1 MVDKLKSFETRTSF
15 ATGDVASINGM
26 LQSGS
31 LSVIWSLLEIQ
42 DYFNVTGDIVEIG
55 VHQGKLFL
63 LLCHWLNREET
74 AYAIDIFGRPVG
86 SDTQN
91 IDALI
96 DNLQRFNIPE
106 DQYRLEIRDSLN
118 LTRSSLRG
126 LLGGTGVRLFSVD
139 GDHCKKA
146 VLHDLV
152 IAESAL
158 SSEGVIIAD
167 DLFNV
172 WYPNVTE
179 AVYDFFRDPAV
190 RDLVP
195 IAFISANGPVE
206 TGAAKLLIARA
217 GMAAKYKAGLKLLN
231 QDDLKHCDPFADH
244 PDVPHFYFAESPKKR
259 ALDETLR
266 GILDEICGGF
276 ARETYC

>member
-1 MVDKLKSFETRTSF
+1 MADKLKSLETRTRF

-31 LSVIWSLLEIQ
+31 LSIIWSLLEIQ
-42 DYFNVTGDIVEIG
+42 DYLNVTGDIAEIG

-63 LLCHWLNREET
+63 LLCHWLNRGET
-74 AYAIDIFGRPVG
+74 GYAIDIFGRPVG
-86 SDTQN
+86 SDTEN

-96 DNLQRFNIPE
+96 ANLEQFKIPE
-106 DQYRLEIRDSLN
+106 DHYRLEICDSIEL
-118 LTRSSLRG
+118 SGGSLRDII
-126 LLGGTGVRLFSVD
+126 GGAGVRLFSVD
-139 GDHCKKA
+139 GDHSKKA
-146 VLHDLV
+146 VLHDLA
-152 IAESAL
+152 IAESVL

-190 RDLVP
+190 KDLVP
-195 IAFISANGPVE
+195 MAFISANGPVE
-206 TGAAKLLIARA
+206 TGAAKLLIAREEVA
-217 GMAAKYKAGLKLLN
+217 DKYKAGLKLLN

-244 PDVPHFYFAESPKKR
+244 PNVPHFYFSGPPQKR
-259 ALDETLR
+259 ALDEVMIA
-266 GILDEICGGF
+266 ILDDIY
-276 ARETYC
+276 R

>member
-1 MVDKLKSFETRTSF
+1 MADKLKSLEIRTNF
-15 ATGDVASINGM
+15 AVRDVASINGM

-42 DYFNVTGDIVEIG
+42 DYFNVTGDIAEIG

-86 SDTQN
+86 CDTQN

-96 DNLQRFNIPE
+96 DNLRRFNIPE
-106 DQYRLEIRDSLN
+106 NQYRLEIRDSLE
-118 LTRSSLRG
+118 LSRGSLRD
-126 LLGGTGVRLFSVD
+126 LLGGSGVRLFSVD
-139 GDHCKKA
+139 GDHSKKA
-146 VLHDLV
+146 VLHDLA
-152 IAESAL
+152 IAESVL
-158 SSEGVIIAD
+158 SPEGVIIAD

-190 RDLVP
+190 SDLVP

-217 GMAAKYKAGLKLLN
+217 EMAVNYKAGLKLLN
-231 QDDLKHCDPFADH
+231 QYDLKHCDSFANH
-244 PDVPHFYFAESPKKR
+244 PDVPHFYFAELPKKR
-259 ALDETLR
+259 ALDDTLR
-266 GILDEICGGF
+266 AMLNEICGGF
-276 ARETYC
+276 AR